1 MPERKRFSYLFSEA
15 VNIFRRNISIFL
27 LLTLFVFLPLSLA
40 NVYIADRIIDTELLN
55 DYLSNFESYLNTTDY
70 EKIANIS
77 ALTKQ
82 FTTYIL
88 VSFILSLFSLVGDI
102 VVIKTTYERQNGIH
116 RSFFEVFEDSVK
128 QFPKVLG
135 IFLITR
141 FFISLGIF
149 LIIPS
154 LYMFFLFGFVIQV
167 VVIYN
172 IGGFKALRHAVRVS
186 RTDLLRVVGYK
197 LFPVLLL
204 VPLTFVSSILF
215 EFISNKYVIDVI
227 NVIKLSL
234 DSLIMCIGTILVT
247 LLFFDMQKLVGEP
260 VDIMSAQNY
269 SSGQS

>member
-116 RSFFEVFEDSVK
+116 RSFS
-128 QFPKVLG
+128 
-135 IFLITR
+135 R
-141 FFISLGIF
+141 SL
-149 LIIPS
+149 
-154 LYMFFLFGFVIQV
+154 
-167 VVIYN
+167 
-172 IGGFKALRHAVRVS
+172 R
-186 RTDLLRVVGYK
+186 
-197 LFPVLLL
+197 
-204 VPLTFVSSILF
+204 IL
-215 EFISNKYVIDVI
+215 
-227 NVIKLSL
+227 
-234 DSLIMCIGTILVT
+234 
-247 LLFFDMQKLVGEP
+247 
-260 VDIMSAQNY
+260 
-269 SSGQS
+269 